1 MLTERASCRAA
12 ILEFLVKKGRWG
24 PHYFPIDTLVNWMG
38 RKVERNGKR
47 VKACLK
53 GLTKQ
58 GYTLAHK
65 RGGAVSL
72 NPALAQQ
79 IRDLISTTPPGRT

>member
-1 MLTERASCRAA
+1 MLSDEQVKAA
-12 ILEFLVKKGRWG
+12 ILEFLAKKGRWG
-24 PHYFPIDTLVNWMG
+24 AHYFPVDTLVNWMG

-53 GLTKQ
+53 ELAKQ
-58 GYTLAHK
+58 GYILMHK
-65 RGGAVSL
+65 RGGTASL

-79 IRDLISTTPPGRT
+79 IRDLVNKAPPSRT